1 MDTDFARRQMVQQQ
15 VRTWEVADPS
25 VLAVLAELRRER
37 FVPPGFEELA
47 FADTAI
53 PLPHS
58 QMMMTPIVEGRL
70 LQALE
75 LKPQHYVLEV
85 GTGTGFLTACLA
97 KLSAAVTSVDIFSDF
112 IAMAESNLA
121 DARIKNT
128 ELICMDATKELPK
141 GRFDAVA
148 VTGSLPV
155 FDTRFVD
162 AVKPGGRLFVIV
174 GDSPVMDARIVT
186 RIGENDCT
194 TKSLF
199 ETDVQPL
206 LNAARPST
214 FSF

>member
-1 MDTDFARRQMVQQQ
+1 M
-15 VRTWEVADPS
+15 
-25 VLAVLAELRRER
+25 
-37 FVPPGFEELA
+37 
-47 FADTAI
+47 
-53 PLPHS
+53 
-58 QMMMTPIVEGRL
+58 

-112 IAMAESNLA
+112 ISMAESNLA
-121 DARIKNT
+121 DARVKNT
-128 ELICMDATKELPK
+128 ELICMDATTKLPK

-148 VTGSLPV
+148 VTSSLPV

-186 RIGENDCT
+186 RIGENDWT

-206 LNAARPST
+206 LNASRPST